1 MTKLMQLDPTT
12 YKNGL
17 YTLVSDP
24 SLVGNQRRSKRLA
37 IDDVPSKP
45 RIWDI
50 TPIIHP
56 PTSPDLELV
65 DTFQMTVGA
74 QQQLQIDSSS
84 AFINVGGQP
93 IYKHGCVKTNINLG
107 MLNDGDSWHVGF
119 RNTDG
124 PSGYSLSNLIFGP
137 NTQSASDLASAYVSS
152 LINGSPPQ
160 ANMLVLGSNRIGNNL
175 SVSSSF
181 YNPTLSAY
189 QTSGGAFP
197 VKYDVGTESANNTT
211 LLLLLSRNGVS
222 LNVGIAALDTA
233 GNYDIHE
240 IHTFGDSNHPFDF
253 ASMTMFIY
261 AGAIANPLIQYQTIS
276 PTLTTGLPAYNVS
289 FTKYET
295 SYGGSQAAFD
305 ALYPVAPHRPSGTLV
320 EHAVFPEGTRV
331 GELLNVYVDLQYVGP
346 PPRPYGFTTLQ
357 SGQTIMVT
365 SISSEG
371 KDYNRMIRS
380 NEFDPLV
387 QTVNALSTGGG
398 AGLPYGEIVVYVNNE
413 LDADDLFT
421 GDRAFNTFDL
431 AYEYLIALPA
441 YIPKRMVL
449 DDRPIAATG
458 PNYFVGVIGKLYL
471 FGANNIRLSTF
482 SAFSGE
488 PYPKHYN
495 LGNEHRPDPD
505 VNPWLYLRDMSFD
518 SLYLIDF
525 WGTFIQNQNA
535 DSHVWLGIP
544 SVTQTSPSTLR
555 AANLRLGK
563 NTAVYA
569 TEGTIDYYDGGEI
582 LIEDDAFLKL
592 YFSLYKGGGAETPL
606 NIPFIIHKSAK
617 ARLYVSGY
625 GNNYSTS
632 LPLAGTPYQMSVYYP
647 SGGLDVEFPPNNGAV
662 PSIVNLMEINYNYA
676 PVFTVDNVVMVRS
689 LTDFKPD
696 YDYSGNIVLPSTP
709 TTFFI
714 VGTVNL
720 GAHSLYAGSGDA
732 KHHFMGFPDSEL
744 VSAAQVLASNASN
757 SSQSFKFTSLQ
768 LRTLSL
774 APEQGAIY
782 MESGGLE
789 IENCKIDAPAGIQYI
804 GNAVPPAATTWPISI
819 KSTELTSDS
828 RTPGSMTRIN
838 SYCNVLLRDVTHSGD
853 IFPQQPLMDLRGL
866 SVTAHVIVD
875 GFTVVNNDEPYSS
888 PMFIVD
894 NMQRTNGYIS
904 IRGIHMSHGNVN
916 ASGSVYRGLFTL
928 DYLGTNVGYYTPYDN
943 AQDNRI
949 VTDRS
954 RGFMLYKAQY
964 GVVIAVDDTETDYIV
979 NLNELET
986 GADVS
991 KKYGFLSEAG
1001 GAQTY
1006 LLNEHKL
1013 YEIRLKCNIATS
1025 PGLTFEVKIKRTDD
1039 PFDEEHLSDFV
1050 TAVTDNSGQ
1059 AWVDATY
1066 YRTMVGG
1073 GTYALT
1079 VRNVTQPTNFSL
1091 TDIVLTIREF

>member
-24 SLVGNQRRSKRLA
+24 SLVGNQRRSKRLS
-37 IDDVPSKP
+37 IDDIPSKP

-56 PTSPDLELV
+56 PTLPDLELV
-65 DTFQMTVGA
+65 DTFQMTVGV

-124 PSGYSLSNLIFGP
+124 PGGYSISNLIFGP

-160 ANMLVLGSNRIGNNL
+160 ANMLVLGSNRTGNNL
-175 SVSSSF
+175 SVSGSF

-197 VKYDVGTESANNTT
+197 VKYSAATESANNTT

-240 IHTFGDSNHPFDF
+240 IHTLGDSNHPFDF

-276 PTLTTGLPAYNVS
+276 PTLTTGLPAYNVG

-387 QTVNALSTGGG
+387 QTVNGLTTGST
-398 AGLPYGEIVVYVNNE
+398 AGLPYGEIVVYVNNS
-413 LDADDLFT
+413 LDTFDLFT
-421 GDRAFNTFDL
+421 GDRAFDTFDM
-431 AYEYLIALPA
+431 AYEYLITLPP
-441 YIPKRMVL
+441 YLPKRMVL
-449 DDRPIAATG
+449 DDRPIDATG
-458 PNYFVGVIGKLYL
+458 PNYFEGVVGKTYL
-471 FGANNIRLSTF
+471 FGANNIKLSTF

-488 PYPKHYN
+488 PYPRYYN
-495 LGNEHRPDPD
+495 GNNEHRPDPQT
-505 VNPWLYLRDMSFD
+505 NPWLYLRDIIFD
-518 SLYLIDF
+518 SIHLVDF

-535 DSHVWLGIP
+535 DAHVWLGD
-544 SVTQTSPSTLR
+544 SAVTQTSPNSLR

-563 NTAVYA
+563 NTALYA
-569 TEGTIDYYDGGEI
+569 TEGTIDYYDGGSI
-582 LIEDDAFLKL
+582 LLEDDAFLML
-592 YFSLYKGGGAETPL
+592 HFSLYKFDEPL
-606 NIPFIIHKSAK
+606 NTHFEVHKSAK
-617 ARLYVSGY
+617 ARLYVTASGT
-625 GNNYSTS
+625 NYQTS
-632 LPLAGTPYQMSVYYP
+632 LPYSGVPYQMSVYYP
-647 SGGLDVEFPPNNGAV
+647 LGGLLVEFPPNDGSIPA
-662 PSIVNLMEINYNYA
+662 IVNLVEINYNYA
-676 PVFTVDNVVMVRS
+676 PAFVVDNVVMVRS

-696 YDYSGNIVLPSTP
+696 YDYSGNIVLPDTA

-720 GAHSLYAGSGDA
+720 GSHSLYGGSGDV
-732 KHHFMGFPDSEL
+732 KHHFMGFPDSCL
-744 VSAAQVLASNASN
+744 IGDSHILASNTVN
-757 SSQSFKFTSLQ
+757 GNQSFKFTGIELKTTSV
-768 LRTLSL
+768 
-774 APEQGAIY
+774 APQQAVIH

-789 IENCKIDAPAGIQYI
+789 IDNCKIDSPAGIRYI
-804 GNAVPPAATTWPISI
+804 ANAIPSAATAWPISI
-819 KSTELTSDS
+819 KSTEFTSQVRS
-828 RTPGSMTRIN
+828 PGSMIRIN
-838 SYCNVLLRDVTHSGD
+838 SYCNVLLRDVIHSGD
-853 IFPQQPLMDLRGL
+853 VFPQQPLMDLRGQ
-866 SVTAHVIVD
+866 SQTAHLIID
-875 GFTVVNNDEPYSS
+875 GFTVVGNDEPFTS
-888 PMFIVD
+888 PLFVID
-894 NMQRTNGYIS
+894 SLPKSNGYIS
-904 IRGIHMSHGNVN
+904 VRGVHMTHGNVN
-916 ASGSVYRGLFTL
+916 DNRSVFFGLFTL
-928 DYLGTNVGYYTPYDN
+928 DYLGTNMGYYTPYDN

-954 RGFMLYKAQY
+954 RGFMLFKAP
-964 GVVIAVDDTETDYIV
+964 GVLTAIANTATDYIV
-979 NLNELET
+979 NLNET
-986 GADVS
+986 QVASANV
-991 KKYGFLSEAG
+991 KKYGFLNAVE

-1013 YEIRLKCNIATS
+1013 YEIRVKSTIAA
-1025 PGLTFEVKIKRTDD
+1025 GANLTLEVKIKRTDN
-1039 PFDEEHLSDFV
+1039 PFDEEHESDFV
-1050 TAVTDNSGQ
+1050 TVVTDGSGE
-1059 AWVDATY
+1059 ALLDATY

-1073 GTYALT
+1073 ATYALT
-1079 VRNVTQPTNFSL
+1079 VRNVSQPINIAL
-1091 TDIVLTIREF
+1091 TDLVLSIREF